1 LLSSV
6 HRLALATAALV
17 VLPAGLAHATTYT
30 VDMGTPPA
38 SQKAFQNLGADVNAF
53 FPNAITIHKGDKIR
67 FAPVSFHS
75 VDIPK
80 KGDIPLPLAA
90 PSGKTIANDLD
101 PAGNPYWF
109 NGQPDLEFPPAIL
122 PPNLKYGKT
131 VTFSGKA
138 SVRSGLPLG
147 DKLKPMT
154 VKFTKTGTF
163 TYYCNVHP
171 GMKGKVHVVAKTAK
185 APSVKSVAKA
195 VKKQASADLR
205 TAKTL
210 QNPTVSGDTVQ
221 VGNSGKGGVEIFGFF
236 PAQKTVP
243 VGTTLTFAMSSKTL
257 DVHTATTGPGD
268 PENDPNSFLGKL
280 SGSITGQPP
289 FDQAGVYPS
298 DSPTAAPASLT
309 PTLHGN
315 GFWGTGVMDRSAA
328 TPLPPSGQVT
338 IGAPGTYTFYCL
350 IHPFM
355 KAVITAS

>member
-1 LLSSV
+1 
-6 HRLALATAALV
+6 
-17 VLPAGLAHATTYT
+17 
-30 VDMGTPPA
+30 MGVPPA
-38 SQKAFQNLGADVNAF
+38 SQKAFEKLGADVNAF
-53 FPNAITIHKGDKIR
+53 FPSTITIHKGDKIK
-67 FAPVSFHS
+67 FAPVGFHS
-75 VDIPK
+75 LDIPG
-80 KGDIPLPLAA
+80 KGQIPLPLAA
-90 PSGKTIANDLD
+90 PSGKTIAGDND

-109 NGQPDLEFPPAIL
+109 NGQPDLEFSSGIV
-122 PPNLKYGKT
+122 PPNLKWGKT
-131 VTFSGKA
+131 LRYSAKA

-147 DKLKPMT
+147 DKLPPVT
-154 VKFTKTGTF
+154 VKFIKTGTF

-171 GMKGKVHVVAKTAK
+171 GMKAKVHVVAAK
-185 APSVKSVAKA
+185 ARIPSAKSVAKA
-195 VKKQASADLR
+195 VKKQSSADLR

-210 QNPTVSGDTVQ
+210 QNPTVPGNTVQ
-221 VGNSGKGGVEIFGFF
+221 VGNSGKGGVEIFAFF
-236 PAQKTVP
+236 PGTKTVP
-243 VGTTLTFAMSSKTL
+243 VGTTLTFAMSARTF

-280 SGSITGQPP
+280 SASIAGQPP